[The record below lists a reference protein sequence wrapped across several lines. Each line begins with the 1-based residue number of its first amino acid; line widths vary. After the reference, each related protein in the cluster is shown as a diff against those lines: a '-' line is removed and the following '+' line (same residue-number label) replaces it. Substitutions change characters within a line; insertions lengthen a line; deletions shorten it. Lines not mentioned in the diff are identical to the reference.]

1 VTAVESQDGFF
12 CTIENTVL
20 ENPVAEKGM
29 RVRER
34 PWKFILYT

>member
-1 VTAVESQDGFF
+1 MTAVQSQGGVF
-12 CTIENTVL
+12 CTIETIIK
-20 ENPVAEKGM
+20 PCVAKKRM